1 MRAFNPNVRHLRIFI
16 EVANKSSFRKAAQL
30 LHLSEPTASQ
40 AIAQLEEQLE
50 AKLFTR
56 TTRSIELTEVG
67 KEFLSDVERLIFG
80 LDQTIKNIKEYTSTG
95 RGKVS
100 LACLSSIA
108 YRILP
113 PVLQMMS
120 ELYPNTNVLYRDE
133 NVRGIFSSLDSGEC
147 DVAIVSDD
155 VKSNYKFDTT
165 LLHDTYQVVIPANHP
180 LSKKSLISGKDL
192 EKYSVLHLRNNSGVR
207 NTFDDAMEKAGLTPK
222 IIHETTQIS
231 TLLGL
236 VESGL
241 GLTVLPGMMCP
252 ANGNNNICIRPLARP
267 IISRKIGII
276 YSPKKLPTIAAQ
288 LLANLIKGYIYSN
301 EFELPP
307 GVKCYRQ

>member
-1 MRAFNPNVRHLRIFI
+1 MIQH
-16 EVANKSSFRKAAQL
+16 
-30 LHLSEPTASQ
+30 
-40 AIAQLEEQLE
+40 
-50 AKLFTR
+50 
-56 TTRSIELTEVG
+56 
-67 KEFLSDVERLIFG
+67 
-80 LDQTIKNIKEYTSTG
+80 
-95 RGKVS
+95 
-100 LACLSSIA
+100 
-108 YRILP
+108 
-113 PVLQMMS
+113 
-120 ELYPNTNVLYRDE
+120 
-133 NVRGIFSSLDSGEC
+133 
-147 DVAIVSDD
+147 
-155 VKSNYKFDTT
+155 
-165 LLHDTYQVVIPANHP
+165 
-180 LSKKSLISGKDL
+180 
-192 EKYSVLHLRNNSGVR
+192 YSVLHLRNNSGVR